1 MSQTPPAQQPQ
12 PALAR
17 AANAAFAEGMQAS
30 LARMLAELAAAG
42 VFERPPQVFQH
53 GDAIPRKAQHCSA
66 RPLHGALLCL
76 KASNYHLYTFISR
89 QAPFPRLEN
98 NLLAMHV
105 YLMML
110 APIRALQI
118 WRMRCAGAGASSA
131 HGVPGHAY
139 RATASGRARAWA
151 RRALSSAPAPA

>member
-1 MSQTPPAQQPQ
+1 MQAPAAHLPPSRIWLAYPAMLLVTGSTFLCALSQTPPAQQPQ

-66 RPLHGALLCL
+66 RPLHGGLLCL
-76 KASNYHLYTFISR
+76 NAPNYHLHTSISR
-89 QAPFPRLEN
+89 QAPLPR
-98 NLLAMHV
+98 
-105 YLMML
+105 
-110 APIRALQI
+110 
-118 WRMRCAGAGASSA
+118 
-131 HGVPGHAY
+131 
-139 RATASGRARAWA
+139 
-151 RRALSSAPAPA
+151 